1 MKQARIDQILNLRK
15 QGRTL
20 TDISKITGVPLA
32 TIHQRLKCHDK
43 KEIDKAFSEN
53 KADAFEKLQAEI
65 VKTMTSKE
73 LKEMKTKE
81 KIQALAI
88 LNDQVRKERGLD
100 ENKGVTINIGL
111 LNEVYERAVSFLED
125 K

>member
-1 MKQARIDQILNLRK
+1 MKQATIDQIINLRK
-15 QGRTL
+15 QGKTL
-20 TDISKITGVPLA
+20 TDISNITGVPIA
-32 TIHQRLKCHDK
+32 TIHQKLKYHDK

-53 KADAFEKLQAEI
+53 KAEAFEKLQAEI

-73 LKEMKTKE
+73 LKEMRTKD

>member
-1 MKQARIDQILNLRK
+1 MKQSRIDQIINLRK
-15 QGRTL
+15 QGKTL

-32 TIHQRLKCHDK
+32 TIHQRLKYHDK
-43 KEIDKAFSEN
+43 KEIDKSFSEN

>member
-1 MKQARIDQILNLRK
+1 MKQATIDQIINLRK
-15 QGRTL
+15 QGKTL
-20 TDISKITGVPLA
+20 TDISNITGVPLA
-32 TIHQRLKCHDK
+32 TVHQKLKHHDK

-53 KADAFEKLQAEI
+53 KAEAFEKLQAEI

-73 LKEMKTKE
+73 LKEMRTKD

-88 LNDQVRKERGLD
+88 LNDQIRKERGLD
-100 ENKGVTINIGL
+100 ENKGITINIGL

>member
-1 MKQARIDQILNLRK
+1 MKQATIDQIINLRK
-15 QGRTL
+15 QGKTL
-20 TDISKITGVPLA
+20 TDISNITGVPLA
-32 TIHQRLKCHDK
+32 TIHQRLKYHDK

-53 KADAFEKLQAEI
+53 KAEAFEKLQAEI

-73 LKEMKTKE
+73 LKEMRTKD